1 MDEKLYEIKPNLKK
15 AFWSGVLRMTIIAGI
30 ILGLFYY
37 LKSLGIFEV
46 FLELGTEVGFEIP
59 ITTINIVVLVIAAL
73 VVLIGTL
80 FTYLRWSQ
88 VRYVCYN
95 DHLSLYKSFMIYQ
108 IKEIQILYWNIKS
121 VALDP
126 KQLKSIRVE
135 AGGLEK
141 GFVKLEYLD
150 NAAEA
155 VAAIQELI
163 KRFKASY
170 YADFYKQQKIE
181 KIQEQL

>member
-15 AFWSGVLRMTIIAGI
+15 AFWSGVLRMIVIAGI

-46 FLELGTEVGFEIP
+46 FLELSAEVGFEIP
-59 ITTINIVVLVIAAL
+59 ITTINIIVPVIAAM
-73 VVLIGTL
+73 VVLIGAL
-80 FTYLRWSQ
+80 YAYLRWSQ

-108 IKEIQILYWNIKS
+108 IREIQILYWNIKS

-126 KQLKSIRVE
+126 KQAKCIKIE

-150 NAAEA
+150 NATEA

-170 YADFYKQQKIE
+170 YADFYKQQKIDNI
-181 KIQEQL
+181 KEQL